1 MHVKF
6 RDKTKETT
14 TLKSHYTCKKKHSDQ
29 LIPNPKH
36 HLLTVYFFKNKM
48 FIPLNLNHNTCAA
61 INHLL
66 DIPQMQTCHYR
77 TYPMV
82 FTASKVWNDILK
94 LVSAICFH
102 QVIEP
107 QKLLKMFFISS

>member
-6 RDKTKETT
+6 WDKTKETT

-94 LVSAICFH
+94 LVSAIFFH

-107 QKLLKMFFISS
+107 QKL